1 MATVKEATSK
11 TDMITVEGLIKVKKQ
26 NIISTFSDNKKIEPM
41 IEKVRKEVSVEK
53 FDLSTKKG
61 RDDIASR
68 AYKVSK
74 MKNAVVKQ
82 LIDPSVE
89 EYKAAIKGVGAGKSH
104 WNSEMDALRD
114 EIRAPLNKWEEEEK
128 VREQKRVDDIKKSIS
143 GIINLAILPQGKE
156 YDKNYISEMIEAV
169 DNIDCS
175 EGFEEFAQEA
185 LQAKASSKEALSQC
199 LNTVIQKELEA
210 AQQLKLA
217 EQQEELDEAQRVM
230 EAKAKAQ
237 ERLNKLIMIP
247 STMFGKTS
255 VELNKKLNSIE
266 LVEILE
272 ILESEFGEL
281 FDQANLA
288 KNQVIVQLG
297 QMAEQ
302 QAKVEKAEAQ
312 ETAQTDH
319 EEQLQEQRPEFC
331 GREFTNN
338 EPLQELPTANKE
350 PECSGI
356 CETEN
361 KCDAPV
367 CNKTKTFK
375 VRVEWSGYSRGYS
388 VYEVEADS
396 KEEALENY
404 YEGNQIE
411 REVVRDDTEAQEKN
425 IIN

>member
-1 MATVKEATSK
+1 MATAKEATSK

-26 NIISTFSDNKKIEPM
+26 NIISVFSDNKKIEPM
-41 IEKVRKEVSVEK
+41 IKKVREEVSVEK

-61 RDDIASR
+61 REDIASR

-104 WNSEMDALRD
+104 WNAEMDALRD
-114 EIRAPLNKWEEEEK
+114 EVRAPLNKWEEEER
-128 VREQKRVDDIKKSIS
+128 VREQKRIDDIKKSIS
-143 GIINLAILPQGKE
+143 GIINLAALPLGKE

-199 LNTVIQKELEA
+199 LNTVVQKELEA
-210 AQQLKLA
+210 AQQKELA
-217 EQQEELDEAQRVM
+217 EQQERLDEAQRVM

-255 VELNKKLNSIE
+255 AELNKKLNSIDM
-266 LVEILE
+266 VE

-281 FDQANLA
+281 FDQANVA
-288 KNQVIVQLG
+288 KAQVIVQLG
-297 QMAEQ
+297 QMAENQALVESAQAEQ
-302 QAKVEKAEAQ
+302 QAKSEQDKSIEDAVVTGTGIIQDGKRINPNDIYQEPIAEEKPVTEVEQ
-312 ETAQTDH
+312 
-319 EEQLQEQRPEFC
+319 
-331 GREFTNN
+331 
-338 EPLQELPTANKE
+338 PTAIDIQRFMGQIQVPSNT
-350 PECSGI
+350 PE
-356 CETEN
+356 
-361 KCDAPV
+361 
-367 CNKTKTFK
+367 
-375 VRVEWSGYSRGYS
+375 
-388 VYEVEADS
+388 
-396 KEEALENY
+396 KEEI
-404 YEGNQIE
+404 IE
-411 REVVRDDTEAQEKN
+411 VLGYLLICDDHQLNCEAMGSLREQFKN
-425 IIN
+425 FLG